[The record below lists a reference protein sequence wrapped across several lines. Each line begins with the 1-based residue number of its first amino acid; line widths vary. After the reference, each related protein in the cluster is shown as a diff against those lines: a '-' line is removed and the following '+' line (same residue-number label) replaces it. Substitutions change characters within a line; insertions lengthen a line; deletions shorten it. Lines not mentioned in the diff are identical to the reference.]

1 MAVSNDIY
9 ASTQRIIKEAPKK
22 GKPSTSP
29 CGHLAKAM
37 KKLNSKKKGT

>member
-1 MAVSNDIY
+1 MAVSNDVY
-9 ASTQRIIKEAPKK
+9 ASTQRIIKTGK

-29 CGHLAKAM
+29 CNHLAKAM

>member
-9 ASTQRIIKEAPKK
+9 ASTQRIIKPKK
-22 GKPSTSP
+22 GKLSTSP

>member
-9 ASTQRIIKEAPKK
+9 ASTQRVIKPKK
-22 GKPSTSP
+22 VPSTSP

-37 KKLNSKKKGT
+37 KKINSKKKGT